1 MAFIILPSLG
11 SNPPLLGKQ
20 KSKVLSITTDKLSKA
35 FVLQIKTDT
44 GNSGG
49 SVFSGVRSEPSAR
62 RAWPLTVY
70 SSRTGQTRGISASR
84 PSRGDT

>member
-20 KSKVLSITTDKLSKA
+20 KSKVLSITTDKLSEA

-49 SVFSGVRSEPSAR
+49 SVFSG
-62 RAWPLTVY
+62 
-70 SSRTGQTRGISASR
+70 GQK
-84 PSRGDT
+84 